1 MVRGDFQPA
10 EMPVFS
16 IPIDAIEIPSDRLR
30 ELNEPQAKAIGAAI
44 AADRQYSPISVAQ
57 LPGDAGFVLVDGLH
71 RLVGMRGNGATQI
84 DARIVAADRVSRRR
98 EEIASLWA
106 RAGEDVFDR
115 GAQIA
120 ALAEIARTDEVGSI
134 IGLGLNW
141 NEATAEVLGIKRSTL
156 FNYLRVHRHYDAAQR
171 KLLRH
176 LNQAGELV
184 PLLRLAALP
193 PRAFQAAMFGLEEGE
208 FKSIADVFAPSEEAK
223 PTIFKKKTDAYLNL
237 FRHAS
242 ERLRA
247 DVIRQILDEY
257 YPDGQR
263 IATAKQ
269 AETK

>member
-84 DARIVAADRVSRRR
+84 DARIVAADRISRRR

-193 PRAFQAAMFGLEEGE
+193 PCAFQAAMLGLEHG
-208 FKSIADVFAPSEEAK
+208 FFATIADALAPPDESK
-223 PTIFKKKTDAYLNL
+223 PSFFQKKTSAFLN
-237 FRHAS
+237 FFHKCS
-242 ERLRA
+242 ERERANFIAGLLGEYHVDGQKKAIVDA
-247 DVIRQILDEY
+247 DVGE
-257 YPDGQR
+257 
-263 IATAKQ
+263 
-269 AETK
+269 